1 MATLD
6 RWRGFLDAPKA
17 VQFKRLE
24 LIGWDH
30 EPSVVVGTG
39 EVRMTSLA
47 DFEFTLTGTPTDI
60 GYALTTINRAEGEPY
75 NPLARCRLLGT
86 DQDDVD
92 WNGGWTIPRVEIGDT
107 TWTFTG
113 EIDSLVTMDRSSTV
127 SPQASTELIFS
138 TSPGHLMALAL
149 GRFARTE
156 QPSGGYRNEHE
167 LELLGSNIRFTYD
180 SARRI
185 LSVTASHSADLPHPF
200 AENWLGE
207 PFRLLFGQLI
217 FPRLVARNMDN
228 GRAHVWVR
236 PSPGLIP
243 AARWAALWEP
253 SDLRDKEAFWSCYGN
268 ILSLIARAR
277 DDDGQP
283 NFEAHKVTRLY
294 QEIIQAARGS
304 RWVWALTFSSS
315 IEALAKLISEESK
328 STTEPTKEELESKK
342 AETEAMEALVKHIY
356 LGPGEA
362 RLKQIAVNAVR
373 RDAQI
378 TTIKALRRLKAD
390 GVITGKQLSSW
401 EAIRHAVMH
410 GSLVSPYS
418 TEEEDARLLE
428 LAAMMHAL
436 TREVLRRSAI
446 GPAEQPSPQLQA

>member
-6 RWRGFLDAPKA
+6 RWRGFLDTPKTI
-17 VQFKRLE
+17 QFKRLE

-30 EPSVVVGTG
+30 EPSVVVGIG
-39 EVRMTSLA
+39 EVRMTSPR
-47 DFEFTLTGTPTDI
+47 DFEFILTGTPSDI
-60 GYALTTINRAEGEPY
+60 GYALTTINRAEKEPY

-86 DQDDVD
+86 DHDDVD
-92 WNGGWTIPRVEIGDT
+92 WNGGWTIPRMEIGET

-113 EIDSLVTMDRSSTV
+113 EIDSLVTVDTSSTV
-127 SPQASTELIFS
+127 SPQASAELIFS
-138 TSPGHLMALAL
+138 ASPGYLMALAL

-156 QPSGGYRNEHE
+156 QPAGGYRKEHE

-180 SARRI
+180 PTTHI
-185 LSVTASHSADLPHPF
+185 LSVTASHSTDLPHPF

-207 PFRLLFGQLI
+207 PFRILFGQLI
-217 FPRLVARNMDN
+217 FPRLVARNMGN

-253 SDLRDKEAFWSCYGN
+253 SDLRDKEPFWSCYSN
-268 ILSLIARAR
+268 ILSLVARAR

-283 NFEAHKVTRLY
+283 NFEAHKLTRLY

-304 RWVWALTFSSS
+304 RWVWALTFASS
-315 IEALAKLISEESK
+315 IEALVTMISEQSK
-328 STTEPTKEELESKK
+328 STTELTQEEIETKN
-342 AETEAMEALVKHIY
+342 AETEAIEKLVKHIS

-362 RLKQIAVNAVR
+362 RLKQIAANAVY
-373 RDAQI
+373 RDAKI
-378 TTIKALRRLKAD
+378 TTIKTLRKLKAD
-390 GVITGKQLSSW
+390 GVVTGKQLSSW
-401 EAIRHAVMH
+401 EAIRNPVMH

-418 TEEEDARLLE
+418 SEEEDERLIE
-428 LAAMMHAL
+428 LAAMMHTL
-436 TREVLRRSAI
+436 TREVLRRS
-446 GPAEQPSPQLQA
+446 G

>member
-6 RWRGFLDAPKA
+6 RWRGFLVTPQT

-24 LIGWDH
+24 LIGRDH
-30 EPSVVVGTG
+30 EPSIVVGTG
-39 EVRMTSLA
+39 EVRMTSPA
-47 DFEFTLTGTPTDI
+47 VFEFTLTGIPKDI
-60 GYALTTINRAEGEPY
+60 AHALATINRAEREPY

-86 DQDDVD
+86 DHDDVD
-92 WNGGWTIPRVEIGDT
+92 WNGGWTVPRMEDGET

-113 EIDSLVTMDRSSTV
+113 EIDSLVTIDKSSTV
-127 SPQASTELIFS
+127 PPQASTELIFS
-138 TSPGHLMALAL
+138 ASPGHLMALAL
-149 GRFARTE
+149 GRFARTK
-156 QPSGGYRNEHE
+156 QPGGGYRKEHE

-180 SARRI
+180 PTTHI
-185 LSVTASHSADLPHPF
+185 LSVTASYSDDLPHPF
-200 AENWLGE
+200 AENWLGK
-207 PFRLLFGQLI
+207 PFRILFGQLI
-217 FPRLVARNMDN
+217 FPRLVARNMGN
-228 GRAHVWVR
+228 GRAHVCVR

-253 SDLRDKEAFWSCYGN
+253 SDLRHKEPFWACYSN

-294 QEIIQAARGS
+294 QEIIQVARGS

-315 IEALAKLISEESK
+315 IEALARMISEQSESATK
-328 STTEPTKEELESKK
+328 PTKEEVESKN
-342 AETEAMEALVKHIY
+342 AETEPTERLVEHIS

-362 RLKQIAVNAVR
+362 RLRQIAVNAVR

-378 TTIKALRRLKAD
+378 TTIKTLRKLKAD
-390 GVITGKQLSSW
+390 GVITGNQLSSW

-418 TEEEDARLLE
+418 TEEEDTRLLE

-436 TREVLRRSAI
+436 TRKLLRRSVI
-446 GPAEQPSPQLQA
+446 GSAEQPSSQLQG

>member
-6 RWRGFLDAPKA
+6 RWRGFLDAPKT

-47 DFEFTLTGTPTDI
+47 DFEFTLTGTPMDI
-60 GYALTTINRAEGEPY
+60 GRALTTINRAEREPY

-86 DQDDVD
+86 DHDDVD
-92 WNGGWTIPRVEIGDT
+92 WNGGWTNPRVEMDKT

-113 EIDSLVTMDRSSTV
+113 EINSLVTIDKSSTV
-127 SPQASTELIFS
+127 SPQASTELIFLVP
-138 TSPGHLMALAL
+138 PGHLMALAM
-149 GRFARTE
+149 GRFARTG
-156 QPSGGYRNEHE
+156 QPGECRKEHE
-167 LELLGSNIRFTYD
+167 VELLGSNIRFTYD
-180 SARRI
+180 SATRI
-185 LSVTASHSADLPHPF
+185 LCVTALHSADLPHPF

-207 PFRLLFGQLI
+207 PFRILFGQLI
-217 FPRLVARNMDN
+217 FPRLVARNMGN
-228 GRAHVWVR
+228 GRAHVWAR
-236 PSPGLIP
+236 PSPGLIR

-253 SDLRDKEAFWSCYGN
+253 SDLRHKEPFWSCYAN
-268 ILSLIARAR
+268 ILSLIARDR

-283 NFEAHKVTRLY
+283 NFEAHKVTQLY

-315 IEALAKLISEESK
+315 IEALAKMISEESK

-362 RLKQIAVNAVR
+362 RPKQIAVSAVR
-373 RDAQI
+373 RDARI

-436 TREVLRRSAI
+436 TREVLRRSTT
-446 GPAEQPSPQLQA
+446 GPAEQRSPQLQG